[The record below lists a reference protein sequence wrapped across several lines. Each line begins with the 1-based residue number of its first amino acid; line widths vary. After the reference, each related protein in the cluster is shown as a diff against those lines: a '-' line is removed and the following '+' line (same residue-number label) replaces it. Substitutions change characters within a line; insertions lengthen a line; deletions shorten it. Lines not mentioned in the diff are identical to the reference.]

1 GDRGRGS
8 GILLGEDHLEALCG
22 GIVLDGLGHL
32 DGEVVVGGQHRDGGW
47 LGVQGGGHVENA
59 RQIFVGWRQDAERE
73 FVALA
78 EDGLGGPV
86 RLHHGDPVFLYD
98 DGIGGGGGAAVGSQ
112 DELRL
117 LVGDEFLD
125 QGC

>member
-1 GDRGRGS
+1 R
-8 GILLGEDHLEALCG
+8 GILFGEDHLEALCG
-22 GIVLDGLGHL
+22 GVFLDGLGHL
-32 DGEVVVGGQHRDGGW
+32 DGEVVVGGQHRDRGR
-47 LGVQGGGHVENA
+47 LRAQGGGHIEDA
-59 RQIFVGWRQDAERE
+59 RQILVGGRQDTERK
-73 FVALA
+73 FVAFA

-86 RLHHGDPVFLYD
+86 CLHHGDPVFLCD
-98 DGIGGGGGAAVGSQ
+98 DGIGSGGGAAVGSE